1 MGRRALQRS
10 IAVPQSVASAVGE
23 SQACASAFN
32 SDRQGSVTAIGSRD
46 GDIQHLFK
54 DIGAFLSA
62 HRLFPTPA
70 NYALVF
76 TVVTEPDGPAAK
88 QVTAIVADGMRLSQ
102 DDADRIR
109 IDCGIDGAQAP
120 APTQESLTRAR
131 RQIEDFATIVEATR
145 AETQAYGADLASRTA
160 ELREAAVDHPAVS
173 DVVRITG
180 AMIERTRAT
189 ETQLDA
195 AREEARALRKRLAEA
210 VDEARRDPL
219 TGLPNRRALD
229 DRLAELTAE
238 GGLCAI
244 AICDI
249 DRFKSINDSHGH
261 AIGDRVLKMFAE
273 VLSANCEDHMV
284 ARIGGE
290 EFVILFEGMSPT
302 TAGAL
307 LDEARQDLADRNFR
321 IRGAETPL
329 GQVTFSAGVAHC
341 VEREGEAALQ
351 RADDLLYRAK
361 NAGRNQVLVE
371 VA

>member
-1 MGRRALQRS
+1 MHRS
-10 IAVPQSVASAVGE
+10 IAVPEGIGSAVGG
-23 SQACASAFN
+23 SRAGVRGFN
-32 SDRQGSVTAIGSRD
+32 TDRRGGVTAIGSRD
-46 GDIQHLFK
+46 GDIQHIFE
-54 DIGAFLSA
+54 DIGAFLTA
-62 HRLFPTPA
+62 HRLFPTPP
-70 NYALVF
+70 NYSLVYA
-76 TVVTEPDGPAAK
+76 VVTEPEGPAAK
-88 QVTAIVADGMRLSQ
+88 QVAAIVADGMRLSQ

-145 AETQAYGADLASRTA
+145 METQAYGADLASRTA
-160 ELREAAVDHPAVS
+160 ELREAAMDHPAVS

-189 ETQLDA
+189 ETQLEA
-195 AREEARALRKRLAEA
+195 AREEASALRKRLAEA

-229 DRLAELTAE
+229 DRLAELNE
-238 GGLCAI
+238 DGGLCAI

-261 AIGDRVLKMFAE
+261 AIGDRVLKMFAD
-273 VLSANCEDHMV
+273 VLRANCEEHMV

-290 EFVILFEGMSPT
+290 EFVILFEGMSPE

-307 LDEARQDLADRNFR
+307 LDEARQDLAERNFR
-321 IRGAETPL
+321 IRGADTPL

-341 VEREGEAALQ
+341 VEREGEAALK

-361 NAGRNQVLVE
+361 NGGRNQVLVE
-371 VA
+371 PS